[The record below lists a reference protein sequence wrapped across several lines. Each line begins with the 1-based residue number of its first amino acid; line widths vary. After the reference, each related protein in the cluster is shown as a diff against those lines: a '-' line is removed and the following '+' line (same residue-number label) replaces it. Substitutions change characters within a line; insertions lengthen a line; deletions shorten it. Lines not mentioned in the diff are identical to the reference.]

1 MTFNIPMHITL
12 YTKEGCTPCENVKT
26 YLMLRE
32 HVYPHELEEV
42 DITQDHDTFAFY
54 RYIIPVLQI
63 GDITLKAPIFNG
75 QIEAALKAASA
86 SG

>member
-1 MTFNIPMHITL
+1 MLITL
-12 YTKEGCTPCENVKT
+12 YTKEGCTPCVNVKT

-32 HVYPHELEEV
+32 HVYPHELVEV

-63 GDITLKAPIFNG
+63 GDVTLKAPILNG
-75 QIEAALKAASA
+75 QIEAALERASA
-86 SG
+86 LTT